1 MDLQTSVFKDETDTP
16 LWENVLPLCELAKGL
31 EEAGE
36 FELAEETLR
45 PFWQGV
51 PNRPNTSGI
60 ADRAKS
66 ELLLRTGTLTGWIG
80 SAKQIPGAQEI
91 AKDLVSES
99 ASIFAALGIAEKEA
113 EARVD
118 LAICY
123 WREGALDEARVTL
136 RHVLDALGNIQ
147 SEQRLRALLNSAI
160 VEKDAIRDQ
169 ESLRIYRQ
177 AAPQFELSSNHAL
190 RGKFHNS
197 YATLLK
203 SLGLAEA
210 REEYIDKALIEFAAA
225 SFHFEQAGHH
235 RFQARV
241 ENNVGYL
248 FASVGRFPEA
258 HEHLDRA
265 RRLFVRLRDHGAVAY
280 ADDSRAQAFLLEGK
294 PEEAEQVARGAV
306 KALKDGGEQMMLVE
320 ALTTHGTALARL
332 KRINLA
338 KNTLDHAVEVA
349 QNAGNPDRGGIAAVT
364 AIEELNRYLS
374 VTTLQQYYSTAES
387 LLSHSQNRSIRN
399 RLGECARRVLAA
411 EFENVRSTEASSNTA
426 TGLAGVERLSAG
438 EGLAGVP
445 ESMPPGFSLDAEVL
459 RYEGSLIRKALEDSG
474 GSVTRAARLLGVTH
488 QGLAFILNGRHSDL
502 LSIRT
507 PVKKRRR
514 SIIRNH

>member
-1 MDLQTSVFKDETDTP
+1 MDLQTSVFKPETEIP
-16 LWENVLPLCELAKGL
+16 ALENVIPLCEMAKGL

-45 PFWQGV
+45 PFWQGLPHH
-51 PNRPNTSGI
+51 PNVSGLGE
-60 ADRAKS
+60 RAKA

-80 SAKQIPGAQEI
+80 SAKQVPGAQEI

-99 ASIFAALGIAEKEA
+99 ANIFAALEMVEKEA
-113 EARVD
+113 EARID

-136 RHVLDALGNIQ
+136 RHVLDVLGETQ
-147 SEQRLRALLNSAI
+147 TEQRLRALLNSAI
-160 VEKDAIRDQ
+160 VEKDALRDR

-197 YATLLK
+197 YATVLK
-203 SLGLAEA
+203 SVGLAED
-210 REEYIDKALIEFAAA
+210 REEYIDKALVEFAAA

-248 FASVGRFPEA
+248 FASIKRFPEA
-258 HEHLDRA
+258 QEHLDHA

-294 PEEAEQVARGAV
+294 PEEAERVARGAV
-306 KALKDGGEQMMLVE
+306 KALQGGGEQMMLAE
-320 ALTTHGTALARL
+320 ALITHGTALARL
-332 KRINLA
+332 KRFQLA
-338 KNTLDHAVEVA
+338 KTTLDQAVSVA
-349 QNAGNPDRGGIAAVT
+349 HNAGSPDRGGIAAVT
-364 AIEELNRYLS
+364 AIEELCSYLS
-374 VTTLQQYYSTAES
+374 VDALQQYYSTAES
-387 LLSHSQNRSIRN
+387 LLSNSQNRSIRT

-411 EFENVRSTEASSNTA
+411 EFASLQTISKTDGSNWTAFGSVRGAI
-426 TGLAGVERLSAG
+426 
-438 EGLAGVP
+438 
-445 ESMPPGFSLDAEVL
+445 PPGFSLDAEVL